1 MDASDAHTTTA
12 ATTTTSGRVDALR
25 SLFEH
30 QSGRS
35 SDSSTLNSP
44 TGQIKRIEPE
54 ERPSR
59 HGDEIRFR
67 VKEPK
72 ISTIHHAEPIQV
84 VQRTKQPTTSTPA
97 VVTPLTW
104 EDLVGVQEEHQQQK
118 RPQISSSTS
127 PLELDEI
134 QQILGNRRIT
144 SLNDIGHY
152 TQYGHTWEWDDRFW
166 FSLTS
171 AQRDQLNR
179 LQQQLQQSRSRQD
192 SGDTQIYEHSDRS
205 AYQGD
210 SEDNTPK

>member
-1 MDASDAHTTTA
+1 
-12 ATTTTSGRVDALR
+12 
-25 SLFEH
+25 
-30 QSGRS
+30 
-35 SDSSTLNSP
+35 
-44 TGQIKRIEPE
+44 
-54 ERPSR
+54 
-59 HGDEIRFR
+59 
-67 VKEPK
+67 
-72 ISTIHHAEPIQV
+72 
-84 VQRTKQPTTSTPA
+84 
-97 VVTPLTW
+97 
-104 EDLVGVQEEHQQQK
+104 K

-152 TQYGHTWEWDDRFW
+152 TQYCHTWEWDDRFW

-210 SEDNTPK
+210 SEDNTPKTNNLNRRIRSRNSSQDNLLPLPINQTPTDETKRFKAITNEPGST